1 MEDGDRETLVH
12 ALALG
17 LRRSPPVG
25 DAAHHLPKMPVA
37 PFPSSQLYHD
47 MRQEP
52 RLSSHRTNMMNILDA
67 ALSIAD
73 EVALEH
79 HMRPHLLNSQISV
92 GSIYSTQSAD
102 DDDTEPRQ

>member
-1 MEDGDRETLVH
+1 
-12 ALALG
+12 
-17 LRRSPPVG
+17 
-25 DAAHHLPKMPVA
+25 
-37 PFPSSQLYHD
+37 
-47 MRQEP
+47 
-52 RLSSHRTNMMNILDA
+52 MMNILDA